1 MIRRLICIL
10 TALFCVSFALFA
22 CADAPEWAYPLAPE
36 ILADNTGYIT
46 LTNKS
51 ALLDADYEP
60 DDLVV
65 ITVRCVSSIRGDK
78 LRKDAN
84 AALQK
89 MFDDAEA
96 EGMKLYAKSVYRSYT
111 TQNTMYRNRLSKVGR
126 DDGVVAYPGSSDHQ
140 TGLGVDILNYEWT
153 KKEGMNAAFGQTA
166 EAKWMAEH
174 CAEYGF
180 IIRYME
186 DKEDV
191 TGIIYEPWHLRFVG
205 KDAARYIMDS
215 HLALEEFDAEWRKYL
230 LDFEA
235 AGGDFKQ
242 LLFER
247 AQPNPVI
254 VLETTEDGEEEV
266 SLFYKKDGEPA
277 R

>member
-1 MIRRLICIL
+1 MW
-10 TALFCVSFALFA
+10 
-22 CADAPEWAYPLAPE
+22 DYPLEPE
-36 ILADNTGYIT
+36 ILADKSGYIT

-51 ALLDADYEP
+51 ALLDSSYEP

-65 ITVRCVSSIRGDK
+65 ITVRCVGAIKGDM
-78 LRKDAN
+78 LRKDAS

-96 EGMKLYAKSVYRSYT
+96 QGMKLYAKSVYRSYT
-111 TQNTMYRNRLSKVGR
+111 TQNTMYRGRLAKVGR

-153 KKEGMNAAFGQTA
+153 KKDGMNAAFGQTA

-191 TGIIYEPWHLRFVG
+191 TKIIYEPWHLRFVG

-215 HLALEEFDAEWRKYL
+215 HLALEEFDAEWRQYL
-230 LDFEA
+230 ADFEA
-235 AGGDFKQ
+235 AGGDFAQ
-242 LLFER
+242 LLFDR
-247 AQPNPVI
+247 AQPNPVL

-266 SLFYKKDGEPA
+266 SLFYKKDGQPA